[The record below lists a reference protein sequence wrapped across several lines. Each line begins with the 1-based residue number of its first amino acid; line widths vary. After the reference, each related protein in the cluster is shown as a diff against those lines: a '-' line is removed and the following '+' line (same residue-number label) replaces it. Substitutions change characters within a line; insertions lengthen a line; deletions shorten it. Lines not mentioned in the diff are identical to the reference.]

1 MRYPAA
7 RRDAH
12 SEVVFGRTVSD
23 PYRWLEDGQS
33 DEVLQWSLEQD
44 ALWQEQ
50 ISSLAGR
57 SYWNERLRQLLSAG
71 YQSPPT
77 WRGHRQFFMRRRA
90 EDEMGILYTKKDPDS
105 PEEVLLD
112 PLAID
117 PGGTTTLDSWQPS
130 KEGDQLA
137 YQLST
142 GGTEESTLYVLDV
155 HTHEIIDGPIDRARY
170 SPVAWLPGGKAFYY
184 VRRLAPELL
193 KEEER
198 QYHRRVYFHIVG
210 SNPNEDVEIF
220 GSGLEMTNYYGVSVS
235 MDGRWLTLSAS
246 AGTEPRN
253 DLWLADLHTSPLTS
267 PKFILIQSAESDAQ
281 TSLEPLR
288 DGRILIAT
296 NFDAPRGKICISS
309 PTTLLSVGESA
320 EWRDLVPEDE
330 EAVLSDWAVLDGP
343 LMPASML
350 LVLWTRHTVS
360 EITIHSLETGER
372 QSTIPLPGL
381 GSITGISNRPEGGH
395 EAWFG
400 FTDHVTP
407 PTIYSFDGRTLRVE
421 KYADPPGFVQVPK
434 IYAQQITYTAFD
446 DTPVRM
452 FILSLAEYADKPRPT
467 VLYGYGG
474 FGVGLTPSFSAT
486 ALAWVEA
493 GGVWAIANI
502 RGGDEEGE
510 EWHRQGMRGEKQN
523 VFDDFIYAAK
533 YLIDNGWTDAAHLA
547 IEGGSNGGLLV
558 GAAMTQRP
566 DLFAAVVCSAP
577 LLDMVR
583 YELHGLGATWSDE
596 YGSAKIEEEFD
607 WLIGYSPYHLVRAG
621 QKYPATLFTVF
632 EGDTRV
638 DPLHARKM
646 CAALQY
652 SQDTSA
658 AEPILMRAE
667 RNVGHGSRSLS
678 RTIDLSGDCLAFLS
692 RWTGLSKIG
701 GPADE

>member
-1 MRYPAA
+1 MKYPQA
-7 RRDAH
+7 RRDDNRELH
-12 SEVVFGRTVSD
+12 FGREVAD
-23 PYRWLEDGQS
+23 PYRWLESGES
-33 DEVLQWSLEQD
+33 DEVHAWAMAQE
-44 ALWQEQ
+44 ALWQKQ
-50 ISSLAGR
+50 LAELSGR
-57 SYWNERLRQLLSAG
+57 DYWTQRLRQLLSAG
-71 YQSPPT
+71 YRSTPT
-77 WRGHRQFFMRRRA
+77 WRGAREFFMRRTA
-90 EDEMGILYTKKDPDS
+90 SEELGILYTRKDS
-105 PEEVLLD
+105 ESEIEVLID
-112 PLAID
+112 PLAIN

-142 GGTEESTLYVLDV
+142 GGTEESTLYVMDV
-155 HTHEIIDGPIDRARY
+155 ETHEVIDGPIDRARY
-170 SPVAWLPGGKAFYY
+170 SPIAWLPGGKAFYY

-210 SNPNEDVEIF
+210 SDPSNDVEIF

-253 DLWLADLHTSPLTS
+253 DLWLADLHASSPS
-267 PKFILIQSAESDAQ
+267 APKFILIQSAESDSQ

-288 DGRILIAT
+288 DGRILIGT
-296 NFDAPRGKICISS
+296 NFDAPRGRICISS

-320 EWRDLVPEDE
+320 EWRDLVPEDP
-330 EAVLSDWAVLDGP
+330 EAVLGGWAVLDGP

-350 LVLWTRHTVS
+350 LVLWSRHTVS
-360 EITIHSLETGER
+360 EITVHSLETGER

-381 GSITGISNRPEGGH
+381 GTVTGISVRPEGGH

-400 FTDHVTP
+400 YTDHVTP
-407 PTIYSFDGRTLRVE
+407 PTIYTFDGRTLEVK
-421 KYADPPGFVQVPK
+421 KYADPPGAVTVPK
-434 IYAQQITYTAFD
+434 VFAQLITFTSFD
-446 DTPVRM
+446 DTQVRM
-452 FILSLAEYADKPRPT
+452 FVLSSQEAADKPRPT

-474 FGVGLTPSFSAT
+474 FGVGLNPTFSAT

-493 GGVWAIANI
+493 GGVWAVANI

-523 VFDDFIYAAK
+523 VFDDFIYAAQ
-533 YLIDNGWTDAAHLA
+533 YLINNGWTSAEHLA

-558 GAAMTQRP
+558 GAALTQRP
-566 DLFAAVVCSAP
+566 DLFSAVVCSAP

-596 YGSAKIEEEFD
+596 YGSASIEEEFE
-607 WLIGYSPYHLVRAG
+607 WLIGYSPYHQVRDG
-621 QKYPATLFTVF
+621 QSYPATLFTVF

-646 CAALQY
+646 CAALQHAQP
-652 SQDTSA
+652 SESA
-658 AEPILMRAE
+658 RPILIRAE
-667 RNVGHGSRSLS
+667 RNVGHGARSLS
-678 RTIDLSGDCLAFLS
+678 RTIELSADSLAFLS
-692 RWTGLSKIG
+692 RWTGLSKNG
-701 GPADE
+701 GSGV

>member
-1 MRYPAA
+1 MKYPET
-7 RRDAH
+7 RRQPLV
-12 SEVVFGRTVSD
+12 ERIFGREVAD
-23 PYRWLEDGQS
+23 PYRWLEQGES
-33 DEVLQWSLEQD
+33 DQVREWSLAQE
-44 ALWQEQ
+44 ALWQSQ
-50 ISSLAGR
+50 IGSLTGR
-57 SYWNERLRQLLSAG
+57 DHWRHRLRQLLSAG
-71 YQSPPT
+71 YQSAPT
-77 WRGHRQFFMRRRA
+77 WRGAREFFMRRRA
-90 EDEMGILYTKKDPDS
+90 EDELGILYTRKDAQS
-105 PEEVLLD
+105 AEEVLID
-112 PLAID
+112 PFEIN

-130 KEGDQLA
+130 KEGDLLA

-142 GGTEESTLYVLDV
+142 GGTEESTLYILDV
-155 HTHEIIDGPIDRARY
+155 ETHEIIDGPIDRARY
-170 SPVAWLPGGKAFYY
+170 SPIAWLPGGKAFYY

-210 SNPNEDVEIF
+210 SDPTTDVEIF
-220 GSGLEMTNYYGVSVS
+220 GSGLEMTNYYGVTVS

-253 DLWLADLHTSPLTS
+253 DLWLADLHASAPST

-288 DGRILIAT
+288 DGRILIGT
-296 NFDAPRGKICISS
+296 NFDAPRGRICISS

-320 EWRDLVPEDE
+320 EWRDLVPEDS
-330 EAVLSDWAVLDGP
+330 EAVLAGWGVLDGP

-360 EITIHSLETGER
+360 EITVHSLETGER

-381 GSITGISNRPEGGH
+381 GTVTGLSVRPEGGH
-395 EAWFG
+395 DAWFG
-400 FTDHVTP
+400 YTDHVTP
-407 PTIYSFDGRTLRVE
+407 PTIYSFDGRTLEVQ
-421 KYADPPGFVQVPK
+421 KYADPPGKVEVPK
-434 IYAQQITYTAFD
+434 VFAELITYTSFD
-446 DTPVRM
+446 DTSVRM
-452 FILSLAEYADKPRPT
+452 FILSTEKNPTTPRPT

-474 FGVGLTPSFSAT
+474 FGVGLNPAFSAT

-493 GGVWAIANI
+493 GGVWAVANI

-523 VFDDFIYAAK
+523 VFDDFLYGAQ
-533 YLIDNGWTDAAHLA
+533 YLINNGWTSAEHLA

-558 GAAMTQRP
+558 GASLTQRP

-596 YGSAKIEEEFD
+596 YGSAEVEEEFE
-607 WLIGYSPYHLVRAG
+607 WLIGYSPYHQVREG
-621 QKYPATLFTVF
+621 ERYPATLFTVF

-646 CAALQY
+646 CAALQHAQ
-652 SQDTSA
+652 SPDSTR
-658 AEPILMRAE
+658 PILIRAE

-678 RTIDLSGDCLAFLS
+678 RTIDLSADSLAFLS
-692 RWTGLSKIG
+692 RWTGLSADG
-701 GPADE
+701 GAGK

>member
-1 MRYPAA
+1 MEYPQT
-7 RRDAH
+7 RREATVERIFDR
-12 SEVVFGRTVSD
+12 EVAD
-23 PYRWLEDGQS
+23 PYRWLEEGES
-33 DEVLQWSLEQD
+33 EEVRAWSEAQD
-44 ALWQEQ
+44 ALWREHL
-50 ISSLAGR
+50 SGLPGR
-57 SYWNERLRQLLSAG
+57 HQWSTRLRELMGAG
-71 YQSPPT
+71 YRSTPT
-77 WRGHRQFFMRRRA
+77 WRGAREFFMRRSA
-90 EDEMGILYTKKDPDS
+90 SDELGILYTKRDPES
-105 PEEVLLD
+105 EIEVLLD
-112 PLAID
+112 PLEIN

-142 GGTEESTLYVLDV
+142 GGTEESTLYVMDV
-155 HTHEIIDGPIDRARY
+155 ETREVIDGPIDRARY
-170 SPVAWLPGGKAFYY
+170 SPIAWLPGGKAFYY

-193 KEEER
+193 KEDEQ

-210 SNPNEDVEIF
+210 SNPADDVEIF

-253 DLWLADLHTSPLTS
+253 DLWLADLHACQPSA

-288 DGRILIAT
+288 DGRILIGT
-296 NFDAPRGKICISS
+296 NFDAPRGRICISS

-320 EWRDLVPEDE
+320 EWRDLVPEDP
-330 EAVLSDWAVLDGP
+330 EAVLAGWAVLDGP

-350 LVLWTRHTVS
+350 LVLWSRHTVS
-360 EITIHSLETGER
+360 EITVHSLETGER

-381 GSITGISNRPEGGH
+381 GTVTTISVRPEGGH

-400 FTDHVTP
+400 YTDHVTP
-407 PTIYSFDGRTLRVE
+407 TTIYSFDGRTLEVR
-421 KYADPPGFVQVPK
+421 KYADPPGAITIPK
-434 IYAQQITYTAFD
+434 IFAKQITYTSFD
-446 DTPVRM
+446 DTQVRM
-452 FILSLAEYADKPRPT
+452 FVLSKSEGADKPRPT
-467 VLYGYGG
+467 ILYGYGG
-474 FGVGLTPSFSAT
+474 FGVGLNPTFSAS

-493 GGVWAIANI
+493 GGVWVVANI

-523 VFDDFIYAAK
+523 VFDDFLYAAQ
-533 YLIDNGWTDAAHLA
+533 YLINNGWTSREQLA

-558 GAAMTQRP
+558 GAALTQRP

-596 YGSAKIEEEFD
+596 YGSADIEEEFE
-607 WLIGYSPYHLVRAG
+607 WLIGYSPYHQVRTG
-621 QKYPATLFTVF
+621 ERYPATLFTVF
-632 EGDTRV
+632 DGDTRV

-652 SQDTSA
+652 AQP
-658 AEPILMRAE
+658 AEATGAILIRAE
-667 RNVGHGSRSLS
+667 RNVGHGSRSLT
-678 RTIDLSGDCLAFLS
+678 RTIDLSADSLAFIS
-692 RWTGLSKIG
+692 RWTGMSENG
-701 GPADE
+701 GAGR

>member
-1 MRYPAA
+1 MRYPQA
-7 RRDAH
+7 RREALA
-12 SEVVFGRTVSD
+12 EEFFGRVVSD
-23 PYRWLEDGQS
+23 PYRWLETADS
-33 DEVLQWSLEQD
+33 DEVRQWSLDQD
-44 ALWQEQ
+44 ELWQGQ

-57 SYWNERLRQLLSAG
+57 AHWVTRLRELLGAG
-71 YQSPPT
+71 YQSAPT
-77 WRGHRQFFMRRRA
+77 WRGTREFFMRRKA
-90 EDEMGILYTKKDPDS
+90 TDELGILYTRKNPHS
-105 PEEVLLD
+105 EEEVLLD
-112 PLAID
+112 PLEIN

-130 KEGDQLA
+130 KEGDLLA

-155 HTHEIIDGPIDRARY
+155 ETHEIIDGPIDRARY

-193 KEEER
+193 KKEEE

-210 SNPNEDVEIF
+210 TDPADDVEIF

-253 DLWLADLHTSPLTS
+253 DLWLADLHASAPSSPR
-267 PKFILIQSAESDAQ
+267 FILIQSAESDAQ

-288 DGRILIAT
+288 DGRILIGT
-296 NFDAPRGKICISS
+296 NFDAPRGRICISS

-320 EWRDLVPEDE
+320 EWRDLVPEDSE
-330 EAVLSDWAVLDGP
+330 SVMSGWAVLDGP

-350 LVLWTRHTVS
+350 LVLWNRHTVS
-360 EITIHSLETGER
+360 EITVHSLETGER

-381 GSITGISNRPEGGH
+381 GTITGISVRPEGGH

-400 FTDHVTP
+400 YTDHVTP
-407 PTIYSFDGRTLRVE
+407 PTIYSFDGRTLEVK
-421 KYADPPGFVQVPK
+421 KYADPPGAIEVPK
-434 IYAQQITYTAFD
+434 VFAQQITYASFD
-446 DTPVRM
+446 DTEVRM
-452 FILSLAEYADKPRPT
+452 FILSPEKESGKPRPT

-474 FGVGLTPSFSAT
+474 FGVGLDPAFSAT

-493 GGVWAIANI
+493 GGIWAVANI

-510 EWHRQGMRGEKQN
+510 EWHREGMRGEKQN

-533 YLIDNGWTDAAHLA
+533 YLIENGWTTSEHLA

-558 GAAMTQRP
+558 GAALTQRP

-596 YGSAKIEEEFD
+596 YGSAAIEEEFE
-607 WLIGYSPYHLVRAG
+607 WLIGYSPYHQVREG
-621 QKYPATLFTVF
+621 MSYPATLFTVF

-646 CAALQY
+646 CAALQHA
-652 SQDTSA
+652 QDPESRR
-658 AEPILMRAE
+658 PILIRAE

-678 RTIDLSGDCLAFLS
+678 RTIELNGDSLAFLS
-692 RWTGLSKIG
+692 KWTGLSEDG
-701 GPADE
+701 GKGR

>member
-1 MRYPAA
+1 MKYPPS
-7 RRDAH
+7 RRDPIADEH
-12 SEVVFGRTVSD
+12 FGRVVAD
-23 PYRWLEDGQS
+23 PYRWLESADS
-33 DEVLQWSLEQD
+33 DEVRHWSSEQE
-44 ALWQEQ
+44 ALWQSQ
-50 ISSLAGR
+50 IQELPGR
-57 SYWNERLRQLLSAG
+57 EYWQKRLRELLGAG
-71 YQSPPT
+71 YQSAPT
-77 WRGHRQFFMRRRA
+77 WRGSREFFMRRRA
-90 EDEMGILYTKKDPDS
+90 SDELGILYTRKDSNSD
-105 PEEVLLD
+105 EEVLLD
-112 PLAID
+112 PLEIN

-155 HTHEIIDGPIDRARY
+155 ETREVIDGPIDRARY
-170 SPVAWLPGGKAFYY
+170 SPIAWLPGGKAFYY

-210 SNPNEDVEIF
+210 SDPSQDVEIF

-253 DLWLADLHTSPLTS
+253 DLWLADLHASSPSS

-288 DGRILIAT
+288 DGRMLIGT
-296 NFDAPRGKICISS
+296 NFDAPRGRICISS

-320 EWRDLVPEDE
+320 EWRDLVPEDP
-330 EAVLSDWAVLDGP
+330 EAVLSGWAVLDGP

-350 LVLWTRHTVS
+350 LILWSRHTVS
-360 EITIHSLETGER
+360 EITVHSLETGER

-381 GSITGISNRPEGGH
+381 GTVTGISVRPEGGH

-400 FTDHVTP
+400 YTDHVTP
-407 PTIYSFDGRTLRVE
+407 PTIYSFDGRTLEVQ
-421 KYADPPGFVQVPK
+421 KYADPPGAVAVPK
-434 IYAQQITYTAFD
+434 VFAQQITYTSFD
-446 DTPVRM
+446 DTQVRM
-452 FILSLAEYADKPRPT
+452 FVLSAQDGADKPRPT

-474 FGVGLTPSFSAT
+474 FGVGLNPAFSAT

-493 GGVWAIANI
+493 GGVWAVANI

-523 VFDDFIYAAK
+523 VFDDFLYASQ
-533 YLIDNGWTDAAHLA
+533 YLINNGWTSPDQLA

-558 GAAMTQRP
+558 GAALTQRP

-596 YGSAKIEEEFD
+596 YGSASIEEEFE
-607 WLIGYSPYHLVRAG
+607 WLIGYSPYHQVREDE
-621 QKYPATLFTVF
+621 KYPATLFTVF
-632 EGDTRV
+632 DGDTRV

-646 CAALQY
+646 CAALQHA
-652 SQDTSA
+652 QA
-658 AEPILMRAE
+658 AATERPILIRAE
-667 RNVGHGSRSLS
+667 RNVGHGARSLS
-678 RTIDLSGDCLAFLS
+678 RTIDLSADSLAFIS
-692 RWTGLSKIG
+692 RWTGMSKDG
-701 GPADE
+701 GVGK

>member
-1 MRYPAA
+1 MKYPKTQ
-7 RRDAH
+7 RDPIV
-12 SEVVFGRTVSD
+12 EERFGRQVAD
-23 PYRWLEDGQS
+23 PYRWLEVGDS
-33 DEVLQWSLEQD
+33 DAVRHWSSEQD
-44 ALWQEQ
+44 ALWQRQ
-50 ISSLAGR
+50 IAELTGR
-57 SYWNERLRQLLSAG
+57 DYWSTRLRELLRAG
-71 YQSPPT
+71 YRSTPT
-77 WRGHRQFFMRRRA
+77 WRGTREFFMRRTA
-90 EDEMGILYTKKDPDS
+90 SEELGILYTRKDPES
-105 PEEVLLD
+105 EIEKLLD
-112 PLAID
+112 PLEIN

-130 KEGDQLA
+130 KEGDLLA

-155 HTHEIIDGPIDRARY
+155 ETREVIDGPIDRARY
-170 SPVAWLPGGKAFYY
+170 SPIAWLPGGKAFYY

-210 SNPNEDVEIF
+210 SDASEDVEIF

-235 MDGRWLTLSAS
+235 MDGRWLSLSAS

-253 DLWLADLHTSPLTS
+253 DLWLADLHSSSPS
-267 PKFILIQSAESDAQ
+267 APKFILIQSAESDAQ

-296 NFDAPRGKICISS
+296 NFDAPRGRICISS

-320 EWRDLVPEDE
+320 EWRDLVPEDP
-330 EAVLSDWAVLDGP
+330 EAVLGGWAVLDGP

-350 LVLWTRHTVS
+350 IVLWVRHTVS
-360 EITIHSLETGER
+360 EITVHSLETGER

-381 GSITGISNRPEGGH
+381 GTVMGISVRPEGGH

-400 FTDHVTP
+400 YTDHVTP
-407 PTIYSFDGRTLRVE
+407 PTIYKFDGRVLEVS
-421 KYADPPGFVQVPK
+421 KYADPPGIVQVPK
-434 IYAQQITYTAFD
+434 VFAQQITFPSFD

-452 FILSLAEYADKPRPT
+452 FILSAENGANKPRPT
-467 VLYGYGG
+467 LLYGYGG
-474 FGVGLTPSFSAT
+474 FGVGLNPTFSAT

-510 EWHRQGMRGEKQN
+510 EWHRQGMRSEKQN
-523 VFDDFIYAAK
+523 VFDDFIYAAQ
-533 YLIDNGWTDAAHLA
+533 YLITHGWSTSDQLA

-558 GAAMTQRP
+558 GAALTQRP

-596 YGSAKIEEEFD
+596 YGSAAIEEEFE
-607 WLIGYSPYHLVRAG
+607 WLIGYSPYHQVFEG
-621 QKYPATLFTVF
+621 EEYPATLFTVF
-632 EGDTRV
+632 DGDTRV

-646 CAALQY
+646 CATLQHA
-652 SQDTSA
+652 QR
-658 AEPILMRAE
+658 AESERPILIRAE
-667 RNVGHGSRSLS
+667 RNVGHGARSLT
-678 RTIDLSGDCLAFLS
+678 RTIDLSADSLAFLS
-692 RWTGLSKIG
+692 RWTGMSTDG
-701 GPADE
+701 GAGS

>member
-1 MRYPAA
+1 MIPPKA
-7 RRDAH
+7 RR
-12 SEVVFGRTVSD
+12 EPLVEEIFGRAVAD
-23 PYRWLEDGQS
+23 PYRWLEKS
-33 DEVLQWSLEQD
+33 ENDEVRAWSIAQDELWQRELAALSGRPQWS
-44 ALWQEQ
+44 A
-50 ISSLAGR
+50 
-57 SYWNERLRQLLSAG
+57 RLRELLSAG
-71 YQSPPT
+71 YQSPPV
-77 WRGHRQFFMRRRA
+77 WRGAREFFMRRSA
-90 EDEMGILYTKKDPDS
+90 ENELGILYTKKDPQS
-105 PEEVLLD
+105 ELEVLLD
-112 PLAID
+112 PLEIN

-155 HTHEIIDGPIDRARY
+155 ETHEVIDGPIDRARY
-170 SPVAWLPGGKAFYY
+170 SPIAWLPGGKAFYY

-193 KEEER
+193 KREEQ

-210 SNPNEDVEIF
+210 TDPSNDIEIF

-253 DLWLADLHTSPLTS
+253 DLWLADLHASSPS
-267 PKFILIQSAESDAQ
+267 APKFILIQSAESDAQ

-288 DGRILIAT
+288 DGRILIGT
-296 NFDAPRGKICISS
+296 NFDAPRTRICISS

-320 EWRDLVPEDE
+320 EWRDLVPEDA

-350 LVLWTRHTVS
+350 IVLWTRHTVS
-360 EITIHSLETGER
+360 EITVHSLETGER

-381 GSITGISNRPEGGH
+381 GTVTGITVRPEGGH

-400 FTDHVTP
+400 YTDHITP
-407 PTIYSFDGRTLRVE
+407 PTIYSFDGRTLEVK
-421 KYADPPGFVQVPK
+421 KYADPPGSVHVPK
-434 IYAQQITYTAFD
+434 VSARLVTYTSFD
-446 DTPVRM
+446 DTQVRM
-452 FILSLAEYADKPRPT
+452 FVLSPTQEANTPRPT

-474 FGVGLTPSFSAT
+474 FGVGLNPAFSAS

-493 GGVWAIANI
+493 GGIWAVANI

-523 VFDDFIYAAK
+523 VFDDFIYGAK
-533 YLIDNGWTDAAHLA
+533 YLIDNGWTTPEQLA

-558 GAAMTQRP
+558 GAALTQRP

-596 YGSAKIEEEFD
+596 YGSAAIEEEFE
-607 WLIGYSPYHLVRAG
+607 WLIGYSPYHQVREG
-621 QKYPATLFTVF
+621 ERYPATLFTVF

-652 SQDTSA
+652 AQNPSSDK
-658 AEPILMRAE
+658 PIVIRAE
-667 RNVGHGSRSLS
+667 RNVGHGSRSLT
-678 RTIDLSGDCLAFLS
+678 RTIDLTADSLAFIS
-692 RWTGLSKIG
+692 RWTGLSNDG
-701 GPADE
+701 GMK

>member
-1 MRYPAA
+1 
-7 RRDAH
+7 
-12 SEVVFGRTVSD
+12 
-23 PYRWLEDGQS
+23 
-33 DEVLQWSLEQD
+33 
-44 ALWQEQ
+44 
-50 ISSLAGR
+50 
-57 SYWNERLRQLLSAG
+57 
-71 YQSPPT
+71 
-77 WRGHRQFFMRRRA
+77 MRRSA
-90 EDEMGILYTKKDPDS
+90 ENELGILYTRKDS
-105 PEEVLLD
+105 TSELEILLD
-112 PLAID
+112 PLAIN
-117 PGGTTTLDSWQPS
+117 PAGTTTLDSWQPS

-155 HTHEIIDGPIDRARY
+155 DTHEIIDGPIDRARY
-170 SPVAWLPGGKAFYY
+170 SPIAWLPGGKAFYY

-210 SNPNEDVEIF
+210 TNSSEDIEIF
-220 GSGLEMTNYYGVSVS
+220 GSGLEMTNYYGVTLS

-253 DLWLADLHTSPLTS
+253 DLWLADLHASSPS
-267 PKFILIQSAESDAQ
+267 APKFILIQSAESDAQ

-288 DGRILIAT
+288 DGRILIGT
-296 NFDAPRGKICISS
+296 NFDAPRGRICISS
-309 PTTLLSVGESA
+309 PKTLLSVGESA
-320 EWRDLVPEDE
+320 EWRDLVAEDS
-330 EAVLSDWAVLDGP
+330 EAVMSGWAVLDGP

-350 LVLWTRHTVS
+350 IALWTRHTVS
-360 EITIHSLETGER
+360 EITVHSLETGER

-381 GSITGISNRPEGGH
+381 GTVTGITVRPEGGH

-400 FTDHVTP
+400 YTDHITP
-407 PTIYSFDGRTLRVE
+407 PTIYSFDGRTLEVK
-421 KYADPPGFVQVPK
+421 KYADPPGAIVVPK
-434 IYAQQITYTAFD
+434 VFAKLATYASFD
-446 DTPVRM
+446 DTEVRM
-452 FILSLAEYADKPRPT
+452 FILSPTEYADYPRPT

-474 FGVGLTPSFSAT
+474 FGVGLNPTFSAS

-493 GGVWAIANI
+493 GGIWAVANI

-523 VFDDFIYAAK
+523 VFDDFIYGAK
-533 YLIDNGWTDAAHLA
+533 YLIDNHWTSAEKLA

-596 YGSAKIEEEFD
+596 YGSASIEEEFD
-607 WLIGYSPYHLVRAG
+607 WLIGYSPYHQVRKG
-621 QKYPATLFTVF
+621 ESYPATLFTVF

-646 CAALQY
+646 CAELQY
-652 SQDTSA
+652 SQNQA
-658 AEPILMRAE
+658 LEQPILIRAE
-667 RNVGHGSRSLS
+667 RNVGHGSRSLT
-678 RTIDLSGDCLAFLS
+678 RTIDLTSDSLAFIS
-692 RWTGLSKIG
+692 RWTGLSNDG
-701 GPADE
+701 GMSR

>member
-1 MRYPAA
+1 
-7 RRDAH
+7 
-12 SEVVFGRTVSD
+12 
-23 PYRWLEDGQS
+23 
-33 DEVLQWSLEQD
+33 
-44 ALWQEQ
+44 
-50 ISSLAGR
+50 
-57 SYWNERLRQLLSAG
+57 
-71 YQSPPT
+71 
-77 WRGHRQFFMRRRA
+77 MRRSA
-90 EDEMGILYTKKDPDS
+90 ENELGILYTRKDS
-105 PEEVLLD
+105 TSELEILLD
-112 PLAID
+112 PLAIN
-117 PGGTTTLDSWQPS
+117 PAGTTTLDSWQPS

-155 HTHEIIDGPIDRARY
+155 DTHEIIDGPIDRARY
-170 SPVAWLPGGKAFYY
+170 SPIAWLPGGKAFYY
-184 VRRLAPELL
+184 VRRLAPELI

-210 SNPNEDVEIF
+210 TNSSEDIEIF
-220 GSGLEMTNYYGVSVS
+220 GSGLEMTNYYGVTLS

-253 DLWLADLHTSPLTS
+253 DLWLADLHASSPS
-267 PKFILIQSAESDAQ
+267 APKFILIQSAESDAQ

-288 DGRILIAT
+288 DGRILIGT
-296 NFDAPRGKICISS
+296 NFDAPRGRICISS
-309 PTTLLSVGESA
+309 PKTLLSVGESA
-320 EWRDLVPEDE
+320 EWRDLVAEDS
-330 EAVLSDWAVLDGP
+330 EAVMSGWAVLDGP

-350 LVLWTRHTVS
+350 IALWTRHTVS
-360 EITIHSLETGER
+360 EITVHSLETGER

-381 GSITGISNRPEGGH
+381 GTVTGITVRPEGGH

-400 FTDHVTP
+400 YTDHITP
-407 PTIYSFDGRTLRVE
+407 PTIYSFDGRTLEVK
-421 KYADPPGFVQVPK
+421 KYADPPGAIVVPK
-434 IYAQQITYTAFD
+434 VFAKLATYASFD
-446 DTPVRM
+446 DTEVRM
-452 FILSLAEYADKPRPT
+452 FILSPTEYADYPRPT

-474 FGVGLTPSFSAT
+474 FGVGLNPTFSAS

-493 GGVWAIANI
+493 GGIWAVANI

-523 VFDDFIYAAK
+523 VFDDFIYGAK
-533 YLIDNGWTDAAHLA
+533 YLIDNHWTSAEKLA

-596 YGSAKIEEEFD
+596 YGSASIEEEFD
-607 WLIGYSPYHLVRAG
+607 WLIGYSPYHQVRKG
-621 QKYPATLFTVF
+621 ESYPATLFTVF

-646 CAALQY
+646 CAELQY
-652 SQDTSA
+652 SQNQA
-658 AEPILMRAE
+658 LEQPILIRAE
-667 RNVGHGSRSLS
+667 RNVGHGSRSLT
-678 RTIDLSGDCLAFLS
+678 RTIDLTSDSLAFIS
-692 RWTGLSKIG
+692 RWTGLSNDG
-701 GPADE
+701 GMSR

>member
-1 MRYPAA
+1 MKYPQT
-7 RRDAH
+7 RREPI
-12 SEVVFGRTVSD
+12 SEERFGRVVAD
-23 PYRWLEDGQS
+23 PYRWLEKGDS
-33 DEVLQWSLEQD
+33 DEVRQWSGEQEE
-44 ALWQEQ
+44 LWQSEVARL
-50 ISSLAGR
+50 SGR
-57 SYWNERLRQLLSAG
+57 AHWTSRLRQLLGAG
-71 YQSPPT
+71 YRSTPT
-77 WRGHRQFFMRRRA
+77 WRGTREFFLRRSA
-90 EDEMGILYTKKDPDS
+90 GEELGILYTRKDPAS
-105 PEEVLLD
+105 EIEVLID
-112 PLAID
+112 PLEIN

-155 HTHEIIDGPIDRARY
+155 ETREVIDGPIDRARY
-170 SPVAWLPGGKAFYY
+170 SPIAWLPGGKAFYY

-210 SNPNEDVEIF
+210 SNPAEDVEIF
-220 GSGLEMTNYYGVSVS
+220 GSGLEMTNYYGVSLS

-253 DLWLADLHTSPLTS
+253 DLWLADLHASSPTA

-296 NFDAPRGKICISS
+296 NFDASRGRICISS

-320 EWRDLVPEDE
+320 EWRDLVPEDP
-330 EAVLSDWAVLDGP
+330 EAVISGWGVLDGP

-350 LVLWTRHTVS
+350 LVLWSRHTVS
-360 EITIHSLETGER
+360 EITVHSLETGER

-381 GSITGISNRPEGGH
+381 GTVTGISVRPEGGH

-400 FTDHVTP
+400 YTDHVTP
-407 PTIYSFDGRTLRVE
+407 PTIYSFDGRTLEVK
-421 KYADPPGFVQVPK
+421 KYADPPGAVTVPK
-434 IYAQQITYTAFD
+434 VFAKQVTYTSFD
-446 DTPVRM
+446 DTQVRM
-452 FILSLAEYADKPRPT
+452 FILSASDGADKVRPT
-467 VLYGYGG
+467 ILYGYGG
-474 FGVGLTPSFSAT
+474 FGVGLNPAFSAT

-493 GGVWAIANI
+493 GGIWAVANI

-523 VFDDFIYAAK
+523 VFDDFLYAAQ
-533 YLIDNGWTDAAHLA
+533 YLINNGWTSPEHLA

-558 GAAMTQRP
+558 GAALTQRP

-596 YGSAKIEEEFD
+596 YGSAAIEEEFE
-607 WLIGYSPYHLVRAG
+607 WLISYSPYHQVRDG
-621 QKYPATLFTVF
+621 QEYPATLFTVF
-632 EGDTRV
+632 DGDTRV

-646 CAALQY
+646 CAILQQAQ
-652 SQDTSA
+652 SPNS
-658 AEPILMRAE
+658 ELPILIRAE
-667 RNVGHGSRSLS
+667 RNVGHGARSLS
-678 RTIDLSGDCLAFLS
+678 RTIDLSADSLAFIS
-692 RWTGLSKIG
+692 RWTGMSKDG
-701 GPADE
+701 GVGK